1 MKMLR
6 YDYLMREEEE
16 EELFNVYVPYLFS
29 PSGGTYLYN
38 SPATG
43 RGNNGL
49 NVPPLREL
57 CRKLLRD
64 GYLPN
69 VGKVR

>member
-6 YDYLMREEEE
+6 YEYLMREEEE
-16 EELFNVYVPYLFS
+16 EQLFNVYVPYLTLFT
-29 PSGGTYLYN
+29 SGGTYLYN

-57 CRKLLRD
+57 CRKLLSGMD
-64 GYLPN
+64 TYLT
-69 VGKVR
+69 

>member
-6 YDYLMREEEE
+6 YEYLMREEEE
-16 EELFNVYVPYLFS
+16 EELFNVYVPYLTSFHLWRYLPIQFS
-29 PSGGTYLYN
+29 SN
-38 SPATG
+38 

-69 VGKVR
+69 VP